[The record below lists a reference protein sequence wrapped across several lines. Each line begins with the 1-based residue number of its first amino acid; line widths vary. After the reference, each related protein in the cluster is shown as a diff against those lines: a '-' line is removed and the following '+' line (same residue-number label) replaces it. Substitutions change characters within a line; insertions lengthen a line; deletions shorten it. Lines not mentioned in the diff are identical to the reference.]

1 MKFAEYLIEVASKDW
16 DRMQTLINKNSDGA
30 GVAKTIK
37 DKTKAIDRYIAG
49 LKLSGTE
56 LNKPPFE
63 GKFADFGNR
72 ALELGAT
79 YADIKKVY
87 DQTDVNDYD
96 RNNTTTNLK
105 GKTETKAPVED
116 VWVPKSRTSDQAPMR
131 ASESRGGK
139 SPILSLGSLN
149 LKTGECTYFNVYETW
164 GENTTYELWDMG
176 GGKLRICATSG
187 KEPIFDIGDGNLF
200 IGDQS
205 RRDLGHGILI
215 DWATGSD
222 LKHMAKKYGTR
233 IPAYT
238 YK

>member
-1 MKFAEYLIEVASKDW
+1 MIEIIL
-16 DRMQTLINKNSDGA
+16 Q
-30 GVAKTIK
+30 
-37 DKTKAIDRYIAG
+37 
-49 LKLSGTE
+49 
-56 LNKPPFE
+56 
-63 GKFADFGNR
+63 
-72 ALELGAT
+72 
-79 YADIKKVY
+79 
-87 DQTDVNDYD
+87 Q
-96 RNNTTTNLK
+96 NLK

-116 VWVPKSRTSDQAPMR
+116 VWVPKSRTSEQAPKR
-131 ASESRGGK
+131 ASESAGK

-149 LKTGECTYFNVYETW
+149 LKTGECTYFNVYEEW

-187 KEPIFDIGDGNLF
+187 KKPIFDIGDGNLF

-205 RRDLGHGILI
+205 RRELGHGILI

-222 LKHMAKKYGTR
+222 LKRMAKKYGTR

>member
-1 MKFAEYLIEVASKDW
+1 M
-16 DRMQTLINKNSDGA
+16 
-30 GVAKTIK
+30 
-37 DKTKAIDRYIAG
+37 
-49 LKLSGTE
+49 
-56 LNKPPFE
+56 
-63 GKFADFGNR
+63 
-72 ALELGAT
+72 
-79 YADIKKVY
+79 
-87 DQTDVNDYD
+87 
-96 RNNTTTNLK
+96 
-105 GKTETKAPVED
+105 
-116 VWVPKSRTSDQAPMR
+116 PKSRTSDQAPKR
-131 ASESRGGK
+131 ASERAGK

-187 KEPIFDIGDGNLF
+187 KEPIFDIGDRNLF

-205 RRDLGHGILI
+205 RRDLGCGTLI

-222 LKHMAKKYGTR
+222 LKRMAKKYGTR

>member
-1 MKFAEYLIEVASKDW
+1 MKQTIESESMYEMANFGTKTTGLPMIVWVSEK
-16 DRMQTLINKNSDGA
+16 RVSHGPRIKVSRTYKNKVLVGDTFSVSISDNP
-30 GVAKTIK
+30 
-37 DKTKAIDRYIAG
+37 DIAG
-49 LKLSGTE
+49 DVGDIKSI
-56 LNKPPFE
+56 
-63 GKFADFGNR
+63 
-72 ALELGAT
+72 
-79 YADIKKVY
+79 DIKKVY

-116 VWVPKSRTSDQAPMR
+116 VWVPKSRTSDQAPKR
-131 ASESRGGK
+131 ASERAGK

-149 LKTGECTYFNVYETW
+149 LKTGECTYFNVYEEW

-187 KEPIFDIGDGNLF
+187 KEPIFDIGDRNLF

-205 RRDLGHGILI
+205 RRELGCGTLI

-222 LKHMAKKYGTR
+222 LKRMAKKYGTR

>member
-1 MKFAEYLIEVASKDW
+1 MKFADFLNEVTAKDW
-16 DRMQTLINKNSDGA
+16 DRMQTLINKKSDGA
-30 GVAKTIK
+30 SVAKSIK
-37 DKTKAIDRYIAG
+37 DKTKAIDRYVAG
-49 LKLSGTE
+49 LKLTDTA
-56 LNKPPFE
+56 LTKPPFKGE
-63 GKFADFGNR
+63 FADFGNK
-72 ALELGAT
+72 AIELGAT
-79 YADIKKVY
+79 YEDIKKAY

-96 RNNTTTNLK
+96 RNNTTTNSK

-116 VWVPKSRTSDQAPMR
+116 VWVPKSRTSDQAPKR
-131 ASESRGGK
+131 ASESAGK

-149 LKTGECTYFNVYETW
+149 LKTGECTYFNVYEEW

-187 KEPIFDIGDGNLF
+187 KNPIFDIGDGNLF

-205 RRDLGHGILI
+205 RRELGRGTLI

-222 LKHMAKKYGTR
+222 LKRMAKKYGTR